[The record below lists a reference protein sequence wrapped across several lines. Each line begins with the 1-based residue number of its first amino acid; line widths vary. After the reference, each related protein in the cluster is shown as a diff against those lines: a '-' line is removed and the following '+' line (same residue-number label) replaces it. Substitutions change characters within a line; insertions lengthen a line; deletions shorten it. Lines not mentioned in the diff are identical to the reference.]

1 MPSVETKAVSKKF
14 GPVVALENV
23 TISIR
28 DGEYV
33 VLLGPSGC
41 GKTTLLKIIAG
52 IVEPSS
58 GSVFINSADVTGLPP
73 EDRGIGFIFQNYA
86 LFPHMSVL
94 DNARYGLMARGTE
107 PGKAAKIARE
117 ILSLVMLEGRD
128 DDLPAYLS
136 GGMQQRLAVSRALA
150 TGSHLMFLDEP
161 LSALDAK
168 LASELRVELRRMIKE
183 RGLTAIHVTH
193 SQEEAMMLADK
204 IIVMRAG
211 TVQQVGTPAEIYN
224 KPANL
229 FVAGFMGA
237 PNFLLATVKNG
248 STELLGKTMR
258 VKLENGEYV
267 AMLRQE
273 HVLIGTGIPAK
284 IMNSRLMGPYTL
296 YDVDVG
302 DQHLVVRSREQL
314 SGNVRIS
321 FDEKKVIFFPYPAR
335 GLEAEL
341 SI

>member
-1 MPSVETKAVSKKF
+1 MPSVETKGISKNF

-23 TISIR
+23 SISIA
-28 DGEYV
+28 DGEYA

-41 GKTTLLKIIAG
+41 GKTTLLKTIAG
-52 IVEPSS
+52 INKPDAGGVLIN
-58 GSVFINSADVTGLPP
+58 GSDVTDLPP

-94 DNARYGLMARGTE
+94 DNARYGLMARGSDPAT
-107 PGKAAKIARE
+107 AAKIARE
-117 ILSLVMLEGRD
+117 MLSLVMLEGREG
-128 DDLPAYLS
+128 DLPTTLS

-150 TGSHLMFLDEP
+150 TGSHLMLLDEP

-168 LASELRVELRRMIKE
+168 IASGLRVELRRMVKE

-211 TVQQVGTPAEIYN
+211 TVQQVGTPAEVYN
-224 KPANL
+224 NPANL
-229 FVAGFMGA
+229 FVAGFIGE
-237 PNFLLATVKNG
+237 PNFILASVKHG
-248 STELLGKTMR
+248 KAELLGRNLKAE
-258 VKLENGEYV
+258 LPDGEYV

-273 HVLIGTGIPAK
+273 HVLFGSGVEAK
-284 IMNSRLMGPYTL
+284 VRSSRLMGPYTHYEVEAAGQVL
-296 YDVDVG
+296 K
-302 DQHLVVRSREQL
+302 VRSREQQAG
-314 SGNVRIS
+314 SVRIS
-321 FDEKKVIFFPYPAR
+321 FDENKLIFFPYPAR